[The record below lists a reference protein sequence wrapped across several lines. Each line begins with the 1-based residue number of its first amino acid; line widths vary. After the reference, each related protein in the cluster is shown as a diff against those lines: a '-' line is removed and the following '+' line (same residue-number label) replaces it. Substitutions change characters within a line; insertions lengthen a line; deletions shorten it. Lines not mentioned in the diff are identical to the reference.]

1 MVEDSVF
8 SPQNAAHR
16 IAGGWWSKQKDIG
29 MTLKKDF
36 NFTALVTGAFFVR
49 NMVLFIILAVLLLL
63 FVFPRLQ

>member
-36 NFTALVTGAFFVR
+36 TLVPGAFFVR